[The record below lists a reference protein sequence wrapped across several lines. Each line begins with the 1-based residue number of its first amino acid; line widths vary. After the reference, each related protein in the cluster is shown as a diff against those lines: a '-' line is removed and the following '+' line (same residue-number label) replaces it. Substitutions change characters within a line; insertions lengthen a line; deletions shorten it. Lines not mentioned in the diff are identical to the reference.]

1 MTKKEPSNLMRK
13 SASVLFA
20 DSTADQGDFLTA
32 LLDPQP
38 RGNAVLWTV
47 PRRAGELETVDRS
60 TLPVWLPDE
69 VELLQPRVKI
79 GLSPAYLA
87 GEIYS
92 LDYSSVLAGSAMLA
106 ARTGLPESPQ
116 VLDLCAAPGGKSLLA
131 SVLLKP
137 RLLLSNEVE
146 AKRLGILRHN
156 LSRCRVANAW
166 TQRLAPEEL
175 ASLAPLAF
183 DLCLIDAPCSGQSL
197 LAKGIENPG
206 CFHPSTVKGNARRQ
220 LWILEAGARTVAA
233 GGYVLYTTCTF
244 APRENEGVIGK
255 FLAKATDFE
264 VIEVPH
270 LAEWSSPLA
279 DFPGYR
285 FYPHQIAGAGG
296 YAALLRRK
304 GNRNDETATT
314 GRADLPPPLLDY
326 PVVPSP
332 REVEAS

>member
-13 SASVLFA
+13 SASALFA
-20 DSTADQGDFLTA
+20 DSAEEQANFLSA
-32 LLDPQP
+32 LLDPVP

-47 PRRAGELETVDRS
+47 PRRADELETVDRAI
-60 TLPVWLPDE
+60 LPGWLPDE
-69 VELLQPRVKI
+69 VELIRPGVKI
-79 GLSPAYLA
+79 GHSAAYLA

-92 LDYSSVLAGSAMLA
+92 LDYSSVLTGSALLT
-106 ARTGLPESPQ
+106 AREFLPPAPR

-137 RLLLSNEVE
+137 GLLLANEVE

-156 LSRCRVANAW
+156 LSRCRVANAS

-175 ASLAPLAF
+175 AGLAHAAF
-183 DLCLIDAPCSGQSL
+183 DLALIDAPCSGQSL

-220 LWILEAGARTVAA
+220 LWILEAGARTVAP
-233 GGYVLYTTCTF
+233 GGCLLYTTCTF

-255 FLAKATDFE
+255 FLAKAPDFE
-264 VIEVPH
+264 AVAVPH
-270 LAEWSSPLA
+270 LEKWRSSFS

-296 YAALLRRK
+296 YAVLLRRA
-304 GNRNDETATT
+304 GELGTSA
-314 GRADLPPPLLDY
+314 RAALSPPLLDY
-326 PVVPSP
+326 PVIPSP
-332 REVEAS
+332 GEVAAS